1 MKIAIDAMGGDHAPV
16 AIVEGAVEA
25 AREHGIEIILVGDKD
40 SLSRELSKYN
50 ITGLSLSLR
59 HASQIIE
66 MEDPPLAPL
75 RKKKDSS
82 IRVAAEMVKRKEAA
96 AFISAGHTGAT
107 MATAFYTFGP
117 LPGVERPAIAT
128 FLPTLKGVS
137 IMLDVGATVDCKP
150 VHLLQFALMGDIYCK
165 EILNKEEPKVGLLSI
180 GEEDIKGN
188 ELTRESFKLL
198 KSTDINFIGNVDGK
212 DVFSGKADVIV
223 CDGFIGNIAL
233 KISEGLADAITKM
246 LKREIAD
253 APSGRFGYF
262 LLKSAF
268 KNFRKRTDYSEYG
281 GAPLLGVNGIC
292 IIGHGRSSSKAITN
306 AVQVA
311 VNFSK
316 SGINEKISKKMSS
329 LFQTR
334 KIRRATK

>member
-1 MKIAIDAMGGDHAPV
+1 MGGDHAPL

-25 AREHGIEIILVGDKD
+25 VREHGIEVILVGDED
-40 SLSRELSKYN
+40 SISRELSKYN

-59 HASQIIE
+59 HTSQTIE
-66 MEDPPLAPL
+66 MDDSPLAPL

-82 IRVAAEMVKRKEAA
+82 IRVATEMVKRREASA
-96 AFISAGHTGAT
+96 VISAGHTGAT
-107 MATAFYTFGP
+107 MATALYILGP

-128 FLPTLKGVS
+128 FLPTLKGIS

-150 VHLLQFALMGDIYCK
+150 IHLLQFALMGDIYCK
-165 EILNKEEPKVGLLSI
+165 EILSKDAPKVGLLSI

-198 KSTDINFIGNVDGK
+198 KDTDLNFIGNVEGK
-212 DVFSGKADVIV
+212 DVFAGKADVIV
-223 CDGFIGNIAL
+223 CDGFIGNISL
-233 KISEGLADAITKM
+233 KISEGLADAISKM
-246 LKREIAD
+246 LKREISD
-253 APSGRFGYF
+253 ALSGKVGYF

-268 KNFRKRTDYSEYG
+268 KNFKKRTDYSEYG

-292 IIGHGRSSSKAITN
+292 IIGHGRSSSKAIKN
-306 AVQVA
+306 AIRVA

-316 SGINEKISKKMSS
+316 SGINEKISERMAF
-329 LFQTR
+329 LFHPK
-334 KIRRATK
+334 KIRRVSK

>member
-1 MKIAIDAMGGDHAPV
+1 MGGDHAPV

-25 AREHGIEIILVGDKD
+25 AREHGIEVVLVGDEG
-40 SLSRELSKYN
+40 SISRELSKYN
-50 ITGLSLSLR
+50 ITNLSLSLR
-59 HASQIIE
+59 HASQTIE
-66 MEDPPLAPL
+66 MDDSPSTPL

-82 IRVAAEMVKRKEAA
+82 IRVATEMVKRREASA
-96 AFISAGHTGAT
+96 IISAGHTGAT
-107 MATAFYTFGP
+107 MATALYILGP

-150 VHLLQFALMGDIYCK
+150 IHLLQFALMGDIYCK
-165 EILNKEEPKVGLLSI
+165 EILGKEEPRVGLLSI

-198 KSTDINFIGNVDGK
+198 KNIDFNFIGNVDGK
-212 DVFSGKADVIV
+212 DVFAGKADVIV

-233 KISEGLADAITKM
+233 KISEGLADAISRM

-253 APSGRFGYF
+253 ASSGKFGYF

-292 IIGHGRSSSKAITN
+292 IIGHGRSSSKAIKN
-306 AVQVA
+306 AIQVA

-316 SGINEKISKKMSS
+316 SGINEKISERMAS
-329 LFQTR
+329 LFHTR
-334 KIRRATK
+334 RIRRASK